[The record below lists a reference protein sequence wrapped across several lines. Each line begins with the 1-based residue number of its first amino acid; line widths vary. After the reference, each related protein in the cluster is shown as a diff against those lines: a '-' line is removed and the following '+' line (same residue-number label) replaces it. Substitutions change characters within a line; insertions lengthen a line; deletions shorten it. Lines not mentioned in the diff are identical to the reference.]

1 MTKTEKRHNWL
12 PSKRRR
18 HDQRSDQ
25 SFAKIYGTR
34 LFLDSRIV
42 DHGPKTNPWEIRVW
56 GGHRGWLKTNK
67 LSHPS
72 KDKSSQKAGKSSS
85 SSDLA
90 SRWILMPRSKTFYLM
105 PKNVAMESNMTSTDQ
120 LMENSLKL
128 FKMTRPEV
136 GGDGTFHSSWELA
149 RQNKQISAAR
159 KLWSFNEISS

>member
-67 LSHPS
+67 LSYPS

-128 FKMTRPEV
+128 FKIWPDLKSEETGPSI
-136 GGDGTFHSSWELA
+136 HPKSS
-149 RQNKQISAAR
+149 RDKINKYPHP
-159 KLWSFNEISS
+159 KTVKF